1 MAVNPIPVK
10 TALAMLGH
18 EVGGFR
24 LPLVDA
30 TDAERDAIREALARV
45 GLRAPTPA

>member
-1 MAVNPIPVK
+1 VAVNPITIK
-10 TALAMLGH
+10 TALALLGH

-30 TDAERDAIREALARV
+30 TDAERDAVREALGRV
-45 GLRAPTPA
+45 GLLAATPA